1 MRPTWIVLGLVV
13 GLGAVAYVK
22 LRDRAEAE
30 PKAPLA
36 RPVDA
41 AGDAKGTLPV
51 GGPAPADAGKPPAA
65 SPSPASATEGGAS
78 PRGLGIGAD
87 AAKAEQDAAGVL
99 AAWKDKQG
107 AGATAEAAALE
118 KRLTGELAETDA
130 ARRFFLDRGLA
141 DARLGLAEGKPLAE
155 RLPAAD
161 RARRDLSRALFL
173 RELFDAST
181 GKPTEDRR
189 KLVQAIATLNAL
201 VMTAPGGVPGVTV
214 PYEIKPGESPVAIV
228 SRQKLPYGPNLLLFW
243 NHGGNLDPRRLRAGE
258 RLLLPQET
266 LSVRVSL
273 ERHLLGI
280 YVGDALVKEFE
291 VGSGKVAT
299 PTYPGV
305 YEVKD
310 KFRNPDWTR
319 PDGTVVPYGSPDNEL
334 GEAWIPITTPEHPT
348 GYGIHGTI
356 KPETVG
362 TDCSNGCVR
371 LRNPEA
377 IEMVDWVRT
386 SRGEGAATKV
396 IIR

>member
-1 MRPTWIVLGLVV
+1 VRPTWIVLGLVV

-22 LRDRAEAE
+22 LRERSADGGS
-30 PKAPLA
+30 APLA
-36 RPVDA
+36 RP
-41 AGDAKGTLPV
+41 
-51 GGPAPADAGKPPAA
+51 ADAGTDEKGATPRPGGAPAPGGPDTPAPGEPTPPPA
-65 SPSPASATEGGAS
+65 P
-78 PRGLGIGAD
+78 GIAFGAD
-87 AAKAEQDAAGVL
+87 AAKAEQEAAGLL
-99 AAWKDKQG
+99 AGWREKQA
-107 AGATAEAAALE
+107 AGASADALALE
-118 KRLTGELAETDA
+118 TKLTGELAETDA

-141 DARLGLAEGKPLAE
+141 DSRLGMAEGKPLAE

-181 GKPTEDRR
+181 GKPTEDRK
-189 KLVQAIATLNAL
+189 KLVQAIATMNAL
-201 VMTAPGGVPGVTV
+201 VMTAAGGVPGVTV
-214 PYEIKPGESPVAIV
+214 SYEVKPGESPIAIV

-243 NHGGNLDPRRLRAGE
+243 NHGGNLDPRRLRLGE

-266 LSVRVSL
+266 IAVRVDL
-273 ERHLLGI
+273 ARHLLGL
-280 YVGDALVKEFE
+280 YLGDALVKEFE
-291 VGSGKVAT
+291 VGTGKPAT
-299 PTYPGV
+299 PTYAGV
-305 YEVKD
+305 YEVRD

-319 PDGTVVPYGSPDNEL
+319 PDGVVVPYGSPDNEL

-371 LRNPEA
+371 LRNAEA

-386 SRGEGAATKV
+386 SRGGGAATKV
-396 IIR
+396 LIR

>member
-22 LRDRAEAE
+22 LRERAADGGS
-30 PKAPLA
+30 APLA
-36 RPVDA
+36 RPADA
-41 AGDAKGTLPV
+41 GGDAKGATPLAGGAPV
-51 GGPAPADAGKPPAA
+51 PGEPAKTAPDGGSPPTAPGISFGADAG
-65 SPSPASATEGGAS
+65 
-78 PRGLGIGAD
+78 
-87 AAKAEQDAAGVL
+87 KAEQDAAALL
-99 AAWKDKQG
+99 ATWREKQA
-107 AGATAEAAALE
+107 AGATADALALE
-118 KRLTGELAETDA
+118 QRLTGALAETDA
-130 ARRFFLDRGLA
+130 GRRFFLERGLA
-141 DARLGLAEGKPLAE
+141 DARLGMAEGKPLAE

-173 RELFDAST
+173 RELFDATT

-189 KLVQAIATLNAL
+189 KMVQAIATMNAL
-201 VMTAPGGVPGVTV
+201 VMTAAGGVPGVTV
-214 PYEIKPGESPVAIV
+214 PYEVKPGESPVAIV

-243 NHGGNLDPRRLRAGE
+243 NHGGNLDPRRLRVGE
-258 RLLLPQET
+258 RLLLPTET
-266 LSVRVSL
+266 LGVRVDR
-273 ERHLLGI
+273 ERHLLGL
-280 YVGDALVKEFE
+280 YLGDALVKEFE
-291 VGSGKVAT
+291 VGTGKAAT
-299 PTYPGV
+299 PTYAGV
-305 YEVKD
+305 YEVRD

-319 PDGTVVPYGSPDNEL
+319 PDGVVVPYGSPDNEL

-371 LRNPEA
+371 LRNAEA

>member
-22 LRDRAEAE
+22 LRDRAGSET
-30 PKAPLA
+30 KAPLA
-36 RPVDA
+36 RPADA
-41 AGDAKGTLPV
+41 AGDAKGTVPT
-51 GGPAPADAGKPPAA
+51 GGGAPPAGDAGKPAAGPAA
-65 SPSPASATEGGAS
+65 PAPT
-78 PRGLGIGAD
+78 PGLAFGAD

-99 AAWKDKQG
+99 ATWREKQA
-107 AGATAEAAALE
+107 AGASSGLVELE

-130 ARRFFLDRGLA
+130 ARRFFLERGLA

-181 GKPTEDRR
+181 GRPTEDRR
-189 KLVQAIATLNAL
+189 KMVQAIATMNAL

-273 ERHLLGI
+273 ERHLLGL
-280 YVGDALVKEFE
+280 YLGEALVKEFE
-291 VGSGKVAT
+291 VGSGKPAT

-371 LRNPEA
+371 LRNAEA

-386 SRGEGAATKV
+386 ARGEGAATKV

>member
-41 AGDAKGTLPV
+41 AGDAKGTLPA
-51 GGPAPADAGKPPAA
+51 GGPAPADAGKPSPA
-65 SPSPASATEGGAS
+65 SPSSAASREGGS
-78 PRGLGIGAD
+78 PPQGLGIGAD

-189 KLVQAIATLNAL
+189 KLVQAIATMNAL

-291 VGSGKVAT
+291 VGSGKAAT

-386 SRGEGAATKV
+386 SRGEGSATKV